1 MPPGA
6 DRYPEVADRERRRFL
21 TEVARENCATGW
33 QLRAGDAANFAIG
46 QGDVLATPLQM
57 AVLYGAIAD
66 GGTVRTPRVGAALVD
81 PVSGERTALD
91 PGPTHRAP
99 LSAATDRYLRSA
111 LRRVVTSGTAAAAFA
126 GMPAD
131 WPVAGKT
138 GTGEVVG
145 KRDTSWFVSYAPATR
160 PRWVVAAVVAQGG
173 PGGSTAAPVTARCT
187 SPCAGWAE
195 RHEPQRPDRL
205 TGMLTSTSWC
215 SVLVWWYVAA
225 IRASQLGKK
234 VAVVEKKYWGGVCLN
249 VGCIPSKA
257 LIKNAELAHTLQHEK
272 ELYGIEGE
280 ATMKYGATHARSRK
294 VSAGIVKGVH
304 FLMKKNKIE
313 EVDGWG
319 TLTSATSMDVAL
331 NDGSTR
337 QLTFDHL
344 IIAAGAVTRM
354 LPGVEVSQNVV
365 TYEEQILDENL
376 PGSIVIAGSG
386 AIGVEFAY
394 VMKNFGVDVTIVEFL
409 DRMVPTE
416 DEEISKELLK
426 HYKKLGVK
434 VMLSTKVEGVEDTG
448 SGVRVTVSPAA
459 GGDQQVL
466 EADKFM
472 SAIGFAPRTEGY
484 GLEATGVQLT
494 ERGAIA
500 IDEYGR
506 TNVENVYAIGDCTAK
521 LMLAHVAEAQ
531 GVVAAEHLSGAET
544 MPVEYDFIPRATYCH
559 PQIGSF
565 GYSEAQAKE
574 KGYDVKTAKFPFSA
588 NGKAMGLGDAVGFVK
603 VVADAEHNEIIGAH
617 MIGPDVT
624 ELLPVLTLAQKWD
637 LTADEVSRNVFAHP
651 TLSEAV
657 KEAVEGIAGHMIN
670 L

>member
-1 MPPGA
+1 MSDFDVVVLGA
-6 DRYPEVADRERRRFL
+6 
-21 TEVARENCATGW
+21 
-33 QLRAGDAANFAIG
+33 
-46 QGDVLATPLQM
+46 
-57 AVLYGAIAD
+57 
-66 GGTVRTPRVGAALVD
+66 
-81 PVSGERTALD
+81 
-91 PGPTHRAP
+91 
-99 LSAATDRYLRSA
+99 
-111 LRRVVTSGTAAAAFA
+111 
-126 GMPAD
+126 
-131 WPVAGKT
+131 
-138 GTGEVVG
+138 
-145 KRDTSWFVSYAPATR
+145 
-160 PRWVVAAVVAQGG
+160 G
-173 PGGSTAAPVTARCT
+173 PGG
-187 SPCAGWAE
+187 
-195 RHEPQRPDRL
+195 
-205 TGMLTSTSWC
+205 
-215 SVLVWWYVAA
+215 YVAA

-257 LIKNAELAHTLQHEK
+257 LIKNAELAHTLQHDK
-272 ELYGIEGE
+272 ELYGIEGD
-280 ATMKYGATHARSRK
+280 ATMSYGVTHARSRK

-313 EVDGWG
+313 EIDGWG
-319 TLTSATSMDVAL
+319 TLTSASSMDVAL

-337 QLTFDHL
+337 QLTFDTL
-344 IIAAGAVTRM
+344 IIATGAVTRM

-376 PGSIVIAGSG
+376 PGSLIIAGSG

-416 DEEISKELLK
+416 DEEVSKELLK

-434 VMLSTKVEGVEDTG
+434 VMLGTKVESVEDTG

-459 GGDQQVL
+459 GGEQQVL
-466 EADKFM
+466 EADKLL

-484 GLEATGVQLT
+484 GLEAIGVQLT
-494 ERGAIA
+494 ERGAVA
-500 IDEYGR
+500 IDEYCR
-506 TNVENVYAIGDCTAK
+506 TNVENVYAIGDVTAK
-521 LMLAHVAEAQ
+521 LMLAHVAEAM
-531 GVVAAEHLSGAET
+531 GVVAAEHLCGADT
-544 MPVEYDFIPRATYCH
+544 MPVEYDFVPRATYCH

-565 GYSEAQAKE
+565 GYTEAQAKE
-574 KGYDVKTAKFPFSA
+574 KGYDVKVAKFPFSA

-603 VVADAEHNEIIGAH
+603 VIADATHNEIIGAH